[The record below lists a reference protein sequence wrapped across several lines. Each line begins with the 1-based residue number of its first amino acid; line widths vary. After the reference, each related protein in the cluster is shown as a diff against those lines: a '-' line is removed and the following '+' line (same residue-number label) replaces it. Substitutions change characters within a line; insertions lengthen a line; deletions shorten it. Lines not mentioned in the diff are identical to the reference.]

1 MSEVPTGEPQFD
13 PQDDQAG
20 GGSPDDELT
29 DEQLEAAIAADEA
42 AARDAA
48 PTAAQAPLDLGDP
61 GPVWNDV
68 VGQKQAIVHLRAA
81 AARGPV
87 HAYLFVGPSG
97 STKIEAARA
106 FAASLMSGGESR
118 DTRDARLILAGEHP
132 DVREVQRV
140 GASISAEQAKEVVR
154 LSSLAP
160 SEGARKVLILDEF
173 HLLSPNGAALMLKT
187 IEEPPESTMFIIL
200 ADFVPHDL
208 ITISSRCARI
218 DFRAIGADVI
228 AARLLTEGIDPA
240 DAMVASKA
248 ALGNLDRA
256 RVLAT
261 DPALA
266 DRRKAFLQAPEQ
278 LDGSGAVA
286 MRLAAELLALIEAAA
301 EPLAVRHAAEVEALD
316 ARIKEHGERG
326 SGKKQLEERHKREL
340 RRHRTDELRSGL
352 ATLASTYRD
361 QMISA
366 TKSGNTRVDTA
377 GCATAVEQIHRALES
392 FERNP
397 NEKLLLESLLWSLPD
412 ASGASA

>member
-1 MSEVPTGEPQFD
+1 MTDMPNGVPQH
-13 PQDDQAG
+13 DDQVG
-20 GGSPDDELT
+20 GGPDDEMT

-48 PTAAQAPLDLGDP
+48 PAPGRAPLDLGDP
-61 GPVWNDV
+61 GPVWDDV
-68 VGQKQAIVHLRAA
+68 VGQKQAIEHLRAA
-81 AARGPV
+81 VARGPV

-97 STKIEAARA
+97 STKIEAARS
-106 FAASLMSGGESR
+106 FAASLMSGGETR
-118 DTRDARLILAGEHP
+118 DHRDARLILAGEHP

-187 IEEPPESTMFIIL
+187 IEEPPDSTMFIIL

-218 DFRAIGADVI
+218 DFRSIGADVI

-240 DAMVASKA
+240 GAMVASKA

-266 DRRKAFLQAPEQ
+266 ERRKAFLEAPGQ

-286 MRLAAELLALIEAAA
+286 MRLAAELLALIDAAA
-301 EPLAVRHAAEVEALD
+301 EPLAARHAAEVVALD

-361 QMISA
+361 QAISA
-366 TKSGNTRVDTA
+366 AKSGNARIDTA
-377 GCATAVEQIHRALES
+377 GCAAAVAQIHQALES

-412 ASGASA
+412 ASGVTA

>member
-1 MSEVPTGEPQFD
+1 MSEFD
-13 PQDDQAG
+13 PSDIQADAD
-20 GGSPDDELT
+20 PDEELT
-29 DEQLEAAIAADEA
+29 EAQLEAAIAADESA
-42 AARDAA
+42 AQN
-48 PTAAQAPLDLGDP
+48 TASATDGMTQGQAPLDLGDL
-61 GPVWNDV
+61 GPVWDDV
-68 VGQKQAIVHLRAA
+68 VGQKTAIAHLRTA

-87 HAYLFVGPSG
+87 HAYLFVGPAG
-97 STKIEAARA
+97 STKLEAARA

-118 DTRDARLILAGEHP
+118 DDRNARLVLAGEHP
-132 DVREVQRV
+132 DVHEVQRV

-160 SEGARKVLILDEF
+160 TEGARKVLILDEF

-187 IEEPPESTMFIIL
+187 IEEPPDSTMFIIL

-240 DAMVASKA
+240 GAMVASKA

-266 DRRKAFLQAPEQ
+266 ERRKAFLQAPDQ
-278 LDGSGAVA
+278 LDGTGAVA
-286 MRLAAELLALIEAAA
+286 MRLAAELLALIDAAA
-301 EPLAVRHAAEVEALD
+301 EPLDLRHATEVETLD

-352 ATLASTYRD
+352 ATMASTYRD
-361 QMISA
+361 QAISA
-366 TKSGNTRVDTA
+366 AKSDNARINTA
-377 GCATAVEQIHRALES
+377 GCAAAVARIHEALES

-397 NEKLLLESLLWSLPD
+397 NERLLLESLLWSLPD
-412 ASGASA
+412 ATGSVS

>member
-1 MSEVPTGEPQFD
+1 MG
-13 PQDDQAG
+13 
-20 GGSPDDELT
+20 DDELT
-29 DEQLEAAIAADEA
+29 EEQLEAAIVADEA
-42 AARDAA
+42 AA
-48 PTAAQAPLDLGDP
+48 AAQAGVSGAGGSNAPLDLGDP
-61 GPVWNDV
+61 GDVWNDV
-68 VGQKQAIVHLRAA
+68 VGQKQAVEHLRAA
-81 AARGPV
+81 VARGPV

-97 STKIEAARA
+97 STKLEAARA
-106 FAASLMSGGESR
+106 FAASLMSGGETR
-118 DTRDARLILAGEHP
+118 DDRDARLILTGEHP

-154 LSSLAP
+154 VSSLAP
-160 SEGARKVLILDEF
+160 TEGARKVLILDEF

-228 AARLLTEGIDPA
+228 AARLLTEGINPA
-240 DAMVASKA
+240 GAMVASKA

-266 DRRKAFLQAPEQ
+266 ERRKAFVEAPGQ
-278 LDGSGAVA
+278 LDGTGAVA
-286 MRLAAELLALIEAAA
+286 MRLAARLLELIDAAA
-301 EPLAVRHAAEVEALD
+301 EPLAERHAAEVEALD

-361 QMISA
+361 QAVSA
-366 TKSGNTRVDTA
+366 VTSGNTRVDTA
-377 GCATAVEQIHRALES
+377 SCAAAVQRIHTTLES

-397 NEKLLLESLLWSLPD
+397 NERLLLESLLWSLPT
-412 ASGASA
+412 AGISA